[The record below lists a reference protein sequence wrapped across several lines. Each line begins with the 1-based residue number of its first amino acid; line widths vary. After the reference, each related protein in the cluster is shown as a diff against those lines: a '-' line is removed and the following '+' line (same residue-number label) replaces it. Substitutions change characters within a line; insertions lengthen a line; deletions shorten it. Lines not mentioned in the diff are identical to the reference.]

1 MEAEASPFESS
12 ELVASLL
19 ASTPLLSE
27 SWRLCSVAN
36 AAAPLGF
43 VSERIGD
50 VGYFAFSAC
59 SIQMITEE
67 SEYYSTCRNLV
78 PLDSAGAGDG
88 DRPFSVL
95 TKSSNSSI
103 NGEEDEGA
111 VMVHAGLLNLFL
123 FLRSSQAFKDQ
134 MSALINGSKSIVITG
149 HSIGGT
155 TASLCALWLLC
166 YLQSVSST
174 LSVLCITFGS
184 PLLGNESL
192 SRAILRERWGGN
204 FCHVVSKYDIMPRLL
219 FAPLESCTRQLHFL
233 LQYWQMSMLAS
244 SPGNF
249 GQYFPVLQLGEEEK
263 AHLFSFI
270 SHHNLL
276 VSSVAQAE
284 AREEKANILYWPF
297 GNYMFC
303 SQEGAICLEN
313 AASVIEMMHL
323 MFMTGN
329 PSCCIDDHLK
339 YGHYVGKISSQF
351 LNKKSFLQGEVIPE
365 SSYEAGVALA
375 LQSSGISKQEPAAR
389 PAEDCLKKASGM
401 RHMRTPSLNAANL
414 AIRLSKVV
422 PYRAQI
428 EWYMASCDKS
438 DEQLGYYDSFKQRGS
453 SKRDHKVNMNRLLL
467 AGFWNDV
474 LRMLENNELP
484 HDFHKRSKWVNTS
497 QFYKLLVE
505 PLDIA
510 EYYRSGMHRTKGHYL
525 KHGRERRFE
534 IFDRWWRERK
544 VGPEE
549 NTSMRS
555 KFAGLTQDSCFWAKV
570 EEATEWLAHVRSES
584 DARKLALL
592 WENINNF
599 ERYATRLVDC
609 KEVSKDVLAKNSSYS
624 KWVEDLRE
632 LKSQMQ
638 QIHPQFPRF
647 RDGA

>member
-19 ASTPLLSE
+19 ASTPLLSD
-27 SWRLCSVAN
+27 SWRLCSLAN
-36 AAAPLGF
+36 AAAPSGF

-59 SIQMITEE
+59 SIQTITND

-78 PLDSAGAGDG
+78 PLDSAGPGDG
-88 DRPFSVL
+88 DRPFAVL
-95 TKSSNSSI
+95 TKSGNSGM
-103 NGEEDEGA
+103 NGKEDEGA
-111 VMVHAGLLNLFL
+111 VMVHAGLLRLFL
-123 FLRSSQAFKDQ
+123 SLRSSQAFQDQ
-134 MSALINGSKSIVITG
+134 MLALINGSKSIVITG

-166 YLQSVSST
+166 YLQSISST
-174 LSVLCITFGS
+174 LPVLCITIGS

-244 SPGNF
+244 SPRNF
-249 GQYFPVLQLGEEEK
+249 GQLPVLQLGEEERVQ
-263 AHLFSFI
+263 LFSFV
-270 SHHNLL
+270 SHYNLL

-284 AREEKANILYWPF
+284 AREEKANSLYWPF
-297 GNYMFC
+297 GNYLFC
-303 SQEGAICLEN
+303 SQEGAICVEN
-313 AASVIEMMHL
+313 AASVIKMMHL
-323 MFMTGN
+323 MFATAD
-329 PSCCIDDHLK
+329 PSYCIDDHLN
-339 YGHYVGKISSQF
+339 YGQYVGMISSQF
-351 LNKKSFLQGEVIPE
+351 LKKKSLFQGEVIPE

-375 LQSSGISKQEPAAR
+375 LQSSGISQQEPAAG
-389 PAEDCLKKASGM
+389 PAVDCLNMARGM
-401 RHMRTPSLNAANL
+401 RHLRTPSLNCANL
-414 AIRLSKVV
+414 AIRLSKVT

-428 EWYMASCDKS
+428 EWYMVSCDKS
-438 DEQLGYYDSFKQRGS
+438 DEQLGYYDSFKRRGS
-453 SKRDHKVNMNRLLL
+453 SKKDHKINMNRLLL
-467 AGFWNDV
+467 SGFWNDV

-484 HDFHKRSKWVNTS
+484 HDFNKRGKWVNGS

-510 EYYRSGMHRTKGHYL
+510 EYYRSGMHRIKGHYL

-534 IFDRWWRERK
+534 IFDRWWRERE

-549 NTSMRS
+549 NTSVRS
-555 KFAGLTQDSCFWAKV
+555 KFAGLTQDSCFWARV
-570 EEATEWLAHVRSES
+570 EEARECLANVRSET
-584 DARKLALL
+584 DVRKLPLL
-592 WENINNF
+592 WESLNSF
-599 ERYATRLVDC
+599 EMYATRLVDR

-624 KWVEDLRE
+624 LWVEELRE

-638 QIHPQFPRF
+638 QNPSFGPKV
-647 RDGA
+647 

>member
-12 ELVASLL
+12 ELVASFL

-36 AAAPLGF
+36 ASAPLGF

-59 SIQMITEE
+59 
-67 SEYYSTCRNLV
+67 N
-78 PLDSAGAGDG
+78 
-88 DRPFSVL
+88 
-95 TKSSNSSI
+95 
-103 NGEEDEGA
+103 EGA

-123 FLRSSQAFKDQ
+123 FFRSSRAFQDQ
-134 MSALINGSKSIVITG
+134 MLALINGSKSIVITG

-155 TASLCALWLLC
+155 TASLCALWILC

-184 PLLGNESL
+184 PLLGNASL

-233 LQYWQMSMLAS
+233 LQYWQMSMSAS

-249 GQYFPVLQLGEEEK
+249 GQSPVLQLGEEEK
-263 AHLFSFI
+263 AQLFSFI
-270 SHHNLL
+270 SHSNLL

-284 AREEKANILYWPF
+284 AREEKANSLYWPF
-297 GNYMFC
+297 GNYVFC
-303 SQEGAICLEN
+303 SQEGAICVEN

-351 LNKKSFLQGEVIPE
+351 LSKKSFLQGEVIPE
-365 SSYEAGVALA
+365 SSYEAGVELA

-389 PAEDCLKKASGM
+389 PAEDCLKKARGM

-497 QFYKLLVE
+497 HSYKLLVE

-510 EYYRSGMHRTKGHYL
+510 EYYRSGTHRIKGHYL

-534 IFDRWWRERK
+534 IFDRWWGQRE

-570 EEATEWLAHVRSES
+570 EEATEWLANVRSES

-609 KEVSKDVLAKNSSYS
+609 KEVSKDVVAKNSSYS
-624 KWVEDLRE
+624 KWVEELRE

-647 RDGA
+647 NGELFP

>member
-12 ELVASLL
+12 ELVASFL

-27 SWRLCSVAN
+27 SWRLCSLAN

-59 SIQMITEE
+59 STQMITEG

-88 DRPFSVL
+88 DGSFSVL

-111 VMVHAGLLNLFL
+111 VMVHAELLNLFL
-123 FLRSSQAFKDQ
+123 FFRSSQAFKE
-134 MSALINGSKSIVITG
+134 MLALIEGSKSIVITG

-166 YLQSVSST
+166 YLQSVSSNR
-174 LSVLCITFGS
+174 SVLCITFGS

-192 SRAILRERWGGN
+192 HRAILRERWGGN

-219 FAPLESCTRQLHFL
+219 FAPLESCTRQLHLL

-263 AHLFSFI
+263 AHLFSFV
-270 SHHNLL
+270 SHYNLL
-276 VSSVAQAE
+276 VSSVAQEE
-284 AREEKANILYWPF
+284 AREEKANSLYWPF

-303 SQEGAICLEN
+303 SQEGAICVEN
-313 AASVIEMMHL
+313 AASVIKMMHL
-323 MFMTGN
+323 MFTTGN
-329 PSCCIDDHLK
+329 PSCCINDHLK
-339 YGHYVGKISSQF
+339 YGDYIGKISSQF

-389 PAEDCLKKASGM
+389 PAEDCLKKARGM

-414 AIRLSKVV
+414 AIRLSKVN

-438 DEQLGYYDSFKQRGS
+438 DEQLGYYFKQRGS

-484 HDFHKRSKWVNTS
+484 HDFHKRPKWINTS

-510 EYYRSGMHRTKGHYL
+510 EYYRSGMHRIKGHYL

-534 IFDRWWRERK
+534 IFDRWWRERE
-544 VGPEE
+544 VDPEE

-555 KFAGLTQDSCFWAKV
+555 RFAGLTQDSCFWAKV
-570 EEATEWLAHVRSES
+570 EEATEWLANVRSES

-592 WENINNF
+592 WENINKF
-599 ERYATRLVDC
+599 ERYATRLVDD
-609 KEVSKDVLAKNSSYS
+609 KEVSKDVVAKNSSYS
-624 KWVEDLRE
+624 KWVEELRE